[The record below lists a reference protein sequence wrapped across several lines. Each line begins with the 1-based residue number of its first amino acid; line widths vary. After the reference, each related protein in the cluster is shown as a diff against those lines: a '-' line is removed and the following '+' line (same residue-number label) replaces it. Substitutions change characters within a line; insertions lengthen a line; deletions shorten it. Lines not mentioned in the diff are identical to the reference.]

1 MKKAKGMFFLTLIV
15 IAALFAAP
23 AFSQELKIDFT
34 SPVSGQHFAN
44 CADIHM
50 TVNVQQGA
58 ADIKN
63 VIFYLNQGMTLKTAA
78 KAPYEFTWE
87 NVPAGFYKLWTKV
100 TDKSSNTAFSDTIYV
115 VVGDVTDGNILP
127 NGQFDCRQWP
137 WQFQAQQGA
146 VASWVID
153 PTFDLDD
160 STVAIVLI
168 TAGGSADWH
177 IQLHQ
182 GVPIDSGRT
191 YFISFVAAADEDK
204 PIAVAVQENKD
215 PWTLYSQTN
224 VTITT
229 PGPYGPF
236 QFDCMNTD
244 PGAYLRFNIGN
255 NITTFYLDAVEF
267 IDPMVSG
274 VAPEPVAIMQPGR
287 FALGRNYPNPFNSS
301 TTLRYSLAQNADVK
315 LEIYNMMGQ
324 NLLTL
329 TDENQLAGDHEITW
343 DGRDKNSVA
352 APSGMYIFR
361 MTAEAGGRT
370 HVFSNKMLLLQ

>member
-1 MKKAKGMFFLTLIV
+1 MKKAMGMYFFTLII
-15 IAALFAAP
+15 IAALFTAP
-23 AFSQELKIDFT
+23 SFSQELKVDIT
-34 SPVSGQHFAN
+34 TPVSGQHFAN
-44 CADIHM
+44 CADIPM
-50 TVNVQQGA
+50 AASVQKGA

-63 VIFYLNQGMTLKTAA
+63 VIFYFNQGLTMKTLSKL
-78 KAPYEFTWE
+78 PYEFNWE
-87 NVPAGFYKLWTKV
+87 NIPAGFYKVWAKV
-100 TDKSSNTAFSDTIYV
+100 TDKSSNIAYSDTIYI
-115 VVGDVTDGNILP
+115 VVGEVTDGNILP

-153 PTFDLDD
+153 PEFELDD
-160 STVAIVLI
+160 STAAIVLI

-182 GVPIDSGRT
+182 GVPIDSGHT

-215 PWTLYSQTN
+215 PWTVYSQTN

-244 PGAYLRFNIGN
+244 PGAYLRFNVGN

-274 VAPEPVAIMQPGR
+274 VTPEPVAVMQPGR

-301 TTLRYSLAQNADVK
+301 TTVKYQLAQNADVK
-315 LEIYNMMGQ
+315 LEIYNMRGQ
-324 NLLTL
+324 QVLTL
-329 TDENQLAGDHEITW
+329 IDENQTAGDHEISW
-343 DGRDKNSVA
+343 DGKFRNSIP
-352 APSGMYIFR
+352 APSGMYICR
-361 MTAEAGGRT
+361 MTAKAAGRT
-370 HVFSNKMLLLQ
+370 HAFSTKMLLLQ